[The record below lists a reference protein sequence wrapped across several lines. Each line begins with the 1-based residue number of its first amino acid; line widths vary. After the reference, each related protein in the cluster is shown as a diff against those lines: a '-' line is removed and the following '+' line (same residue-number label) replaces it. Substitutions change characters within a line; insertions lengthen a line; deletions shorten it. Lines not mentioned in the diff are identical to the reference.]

1 MIKKFKPADEWLK
14 QAEYDL
20 ETAQALFASGRYIYT
35 IFMRHLSIEKGLK
48 GLYALAYNKDA
59 PKTHNLNY
67 LVEKISEHIDIDLSD
82 ELDEFLKF
90 LNEKSIPTRCP
101 EDLKIILKD
110 FKKTNTNKILK
121 QTKDLLEWLRLK
133 FKS

>member
-1 MIKKFKPADEWLK
+1 MIWRLLKLYLRAEDISIRFLCVISQLKKDW
-14 QAEYDL
+14 
-20 ETAQALFASGRYIYT
+20 
-35 IFMRHLSIEKGLK
+35 K

-90 LNEKSIPTRCP
+90 LNEKSIPTRYP